1 MIYFI
6 AIGAVSMLLIIWI
19 ISVQKTLVTIDSNID
34 NAMSQISIQLSS
46 RWDSLT
52 SLLELTK
59 EYAALEGETF
69 TKIIQARQL
78 ITKDSSPEDI
88 NKQEELITEALE
100 RVNAIAEHYPEL
112 KGDVNYIKTI
122 NGVKQYENMLRVSRL
137 IYNDSVAK
145 LNREISMFPALLIA
159 CVLGFRKR
167 TYLEA
172 GGNNI

>member
-1 MIYFI
+1 
-6 AIGAVSMLLIIWI
+6 
-19 ISVQKTLVTIDSNID
+19 
-34 NAMSQISIQLSS
+34 MSQISIQLSS